1 MQLVK
6 NRTFKAVRLF
16 IDRNERAVG
25 ALKISGI
32 VLFSTALALLLYFK
46 KPGDTIILPHCPFH
60 TLTGFFCPGC
70 GSLRAIHELLHGRIW
85 SALDLNPL
93 MVISIPFLG
102 YAFLSYSLL
111 SIRGKG
117 LPQIIKR
124 PIWIWLI
131 LAVIIIFWVLRNLP
145 FWPFVILAP

>member
-6 NRTFKAVRLF
+6 NRVFEAGRLF
-16 IDRNERAVG
+16 MDRNEKAAGV
-25 ALKISGI
+25 LKLSGI
-32 VLFSTALALLLYFK
+32 VLFSLFLALLLYFN
-46 KPGDTIILPHCPFH
+46 KPSETIIFPHCPFH
-60 TLTGFFCPGC
+60 TLTGLYCPGC
-70 GSLRAIHELLHGRIW
+70 GSLRAIHELLHGRIV

-102 YAFLSYSLL
+102 YAFLSYSLFL
-111 SIRGKG
+111 IRGKR

-131 LAVIIIFWVLRNLP
+131 LAAIIIFWVLRNLP
-145 FWPFVILAP
+145 FRPFVILAP

>member
-6 NRTFKAVRLF
+6 NRAFKAVKLF
-16 IDRNERAVG
+16 MYRNERAVG
-25 ALKISGI
+25 ILKISAI
-32 VLFSTALALLLYFK
+32 ALFSTALAILLYLK
-46 KPGDTIILPHCPFH
+46 KPGETIIFPHCPFH
-60 TLTGFFCPGC
+60 TLTGFYCPGC
-70 GSLRAIHELLHGRIW
+70 GSLRAVHELLHGRIV

-102 YAFLSYSLL
+102 YAFLSYSLSL
-111 SIRGKG
+111 IRGRG

-131 LAVIIIFWVLRNLP
+131 LAVIIAFWVTRNLP